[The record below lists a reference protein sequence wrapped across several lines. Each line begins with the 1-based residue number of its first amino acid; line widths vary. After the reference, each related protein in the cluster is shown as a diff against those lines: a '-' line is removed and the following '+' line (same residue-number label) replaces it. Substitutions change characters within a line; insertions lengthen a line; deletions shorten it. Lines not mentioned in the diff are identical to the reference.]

1 MTEPTAHLVEELRRH
16 DWDRFM
22 CALFAPAARR
32 DGLYALLAFNLEVAK
47 NREVVSEPL
56 IGEMRLQWWRDAIE
70 KVYSSGPEPVAGH
83 YVLEHLPGLIHE
95 RGLSRQWFDAMLDAR
110 QVDLVNEPFADLH
123 ALIDYADATSAS
135 LNMLML
141 ESFRG
146 NSPVADDKWDEVC
159 EAARGIGIAWAMI
172 GLMRAIPNWAGQ
184 GRSPL
189 PPSLLDECGLTP
201 EQDLTPGEDFGAGA
215 AVERLCRIAR
225 EKVAAARQRRR
236 SVPRKFRSVMLPA
249 ALIDSHVSALE
260 RTGFNPYLI
269 KPVHGRAGQQIKLV
283 IKAVAGGY

>member
-1 MTEPTAHLVEELRRH
+1 MSDQVFHLAEELRRH

-32 DGLYALLAFNLEVAK
+32 DGLYVLLAFNLEVAK
-47 NREVVSEPL
+47 TREVVSEPL
-56 IGEMRLQWWRDAIE
+56 IGEMRLQWWRDAIGKIYE
-70 KVYSSGPEPVAGH
+70 NGPEPVTGH
-83 YVLEHLPGLIHE
+83 YVLEHLPGLIAE
-95 RGLSRQWFDAMLDAR
+95 RGLSRRWFDALLDAR
-110 QVDLVNEPFADLH
+110 QIDLANEPFADLH

-141 ESFRG
+141 EALRG
-146 NSPVADDKWDEVC
+146 SDSLPEQQWDAVH
-159 EAARGIGIAWAMI
+159 EAARGIGIAWAMT
-172 GLMRAIPNWAGQ
+172 GLMRAIPHWAGQ

-201 EQDLTPGEDFGAGA
+201 EHASTPGEDFGAGA

-225 EKVAAARQRRR
+225 EKVTAARQRRR
-236 SVPRKFRSVMLPA
+236 SVPRRFRSVMLPA

-260 RTGFNPYLI
+260 KAGFNPYLI
-269 KPVHGRAGQQIKLV
+269 KPVHGRIGQQIKLG
-283 IKAVAGGY
+283 IKAATGGY